1 MTCANCGTAPES
13 GSSSG
18 DYDSSSQSCT
28 YDRKLCVYCAEENS
42 NVYIYAM
49 SNGLPN
55 HCYVS
60 PRQAPVDLDFD
71 IKVRWMKDIDTTTY
85 TTLTVSEPAPSVGFW
100 PFGPGGGGG
109 GGPGGGGSGG
119 GGSGSP
125 GDSSASDITPNP
137 TTQDEL
143 DELICNIFRS

>member
-1 MTCANCGTAPES
+1 MTCSNCGTAPES

-18 DYDSSSQSCT
+18 YYTFNNQECT
-28 YDRKLCVYCAEENS
+28 YNRKLCVYCAEESS

-71 IKVRWMKDIDTTTY
+71 IKVRWMKSIDTTTY
-85 TTLTVSEPAPSVGFW
+85 TTLTVSESAPTVGFF
-100 PFGPGGGGG
+100 PFFGP
-109 GGPGGGGSGG
+109 GGGSGG
-119 GGSGSP
+119 GGGSDGGPGSSGV
-125 GDSSASDITPNP
+125 SDITPAP